1 MKPNLFLPILTVL
14 CSLMVACSKNN
25 DAATIKGKWSVV
37 SDSIAVDF
45 PQSKHETYK
54 GAPGDYFDFRNDGK
68 VYVKEAAVFDTLNY
82 ALISDHSI
90 KIQGFGW
97 NLNGVQTPS
106 TIKHT
111 SPNSINITTEP
122 GVITPEGP
130 RFRSVNLVR

>member
-1 MKPNLFLPILTVL
+1 MKPNLFLPILVGI
-14 CSLMVACSKNN
+14 CCLMAACSKDN
-25 DAATIKGKWSVV
+25 DGATIKGKCNLV
-37 SDSIAVDF
+37 SDSIVVDF

-54 GAPGDYFDFRNDGK
+54 GVLGDYFDFRNDGK
-68 VYVKEAAVFDTLNY
+68 VYVKEGAVFDTLNY

-122 GVITPEGP
+122 GGITPEGP
-130 RFRSVNLVR
+130 RFRSVNLVH